1 MLIMWSAAGCALF
14 TGRST
19 EVEDMMASSEDK
31 NATEDLNRDFHI
43 QEQRY
48 DSQWT
53 EDEFGDLLIRR
64 PQHAGHWTV
73 PAPKFMLQSR
83 GPPRTLITWSSLTQW
98 SLSMVA
104 VSLGPSTVL
113 EREPRSIRL
122 EVCTE
127 TGSPTTAGGRGRFRT
142 GLIFGLTR
150 VSTVF

>member
-53 EDEFGDLLIRR
+53 EDEFGDLL
-64 PQHAGHWTV
+64 
-73 PAPKFMLQSR
+73 
-83 GPPRTLITWSSLTQW
+83 
-98 SLSMVA
+98 
-104 VSLGPSTVL
+104 
-113 EREPRSIRL
+113 
-122 EVCTE
+122 
-127 TGSPTTAGGRGRFRT
+127 
-142 GLIFGLTR
+142 
-150 VSTVF
+150 